1 LVDNAERKLVKSAP
15 EALKA
20 LAAAAFSACARQD
33 PAMDRCIKPRL
44 VRLTKLEAARRQL
57 ESAIWLWFVDDDHVS
72 VHALTAAAHRL
83 LLELAALRKKA
94 AWPYS
99 GAYLPTPSVKVRRR
113 DSDDAVTFFKYAKKD
128 ETYELSEQWT
138 ELYLFDAV
146 MAYSSL
152 AEDRGASAL
161 MSTFVLRFGVERQ
174 DLFVPDAFSLLERR
188 VSETFNLERLER
200 LSKMDFLKEFI
211 GVLSQS

>member
-1 LVDNAERKLVKSAP
+1 
-15 EALKA
+15 
-20 LAAAAFSACARQD
+20 
-33 PAMDRCIKPRL
+33 MDRCIKPRL
-44 VRLTKLEAARRQL
+44 VRVTKLEAARRQL

-83 LLELAALRKKA
+83 LLELSAIRKKA
-94 AWPYS
+94 GWPFS
-99 GAYLPTPSVKVRRR
+99 GAYLPTPTVRVRRR
-113 DSDDAVTFFKYAKKD
+113 HTEDAATFFKYAKKD

-152 AEDRGASAL
+152 ADDKGASAL
-161 MSTFVLRFGVERQ
+161 MSTFVLRVGVERP

-188 VSETFNLERLER
+188 VSETFNLERLEW

-211 GVLSQS
+211 GLLGQS